1 MKEITPYDVNGNKV
15 TALVQWDKDVTLTFR
30 DTMFTTAHPV
40 QFFNRYSDHALVVES
55 KYESGILSAKIPN
68 ILLRKQ
74 HDLAG
79 YVNFLNAKEER
90 CLVGFK
96 IRVLPKP
103 QPSDYVYE
111 DTVDYVSVEAVLAEC
126 RDYAEYAREKS
137 EDADAAKAMAYAY
150 AYKAEVAQYD
160 ARQSANSASSS
171 AVNANAAKV
180 GAEAAEDN
188 AREYANTLAGY
199 VGAITTSVGWD
210 TDGYFSFFEY
220 DTNNTNEMEE

>member
-30 DTMFTTAHPV
+30 DAMFTTAHPV

-103 QPSDYVYE
+103 QPSDLAYE
-111 DTVDYVSVEAVLAEC
+111 ETVDYVSLENVLKEC
-126 RDYAEYAREKS
+126 RDYASNAESSAANASESKNAASVYAVRAEN
-137 EDADAAKAMAYAY
+137 AQLAAKQYAN
-150 AYKAEVAQYD
+150 D
-160 ARQSANSASSS
+160 ASSS
-171 AVNANAAKV
+171 ASGASTAKAA
-180 GAEAAEDN
+180 AQSAAELS
-188 AREYANTLAGY
+188 REYSNVIASYA
-199 VGAITTSVGWD
+199 GAITTSVGWD
-210 TDGYFSFFEY
+210 TDGYFSIFEQI
-220 DTNNTNEMEE
+220 DDDQE